1 MAGTIAN
8 PRPGKPRVSTI
19 VRQLTIIAGLAL
31 LAACGRGTADLQR
44 YVDEVKSR
52 PGPPLEPLPVMQ
64 QFETFEYNAQ
74 HLRDPF
80 SRPDD
85 ERQAATGS
93 GPRPDPDRRKEALEA
108 FPLDSLDMVGTLGS
122 GSSLIGLVMDP
133 DRVIHRV
140 QLGNY
145 MGQNDGRIMA
155 IREDRIELVEL
166 VSDGAGGWIERNAS
180 VALDDE

>member
-1 MAGTIAN
+1 MAGLIAD
-8 PRPGKPRVSTI
+8 PRPATRTRAAALRLPLAVA
-19 VRQLTIIAGLAL
+19 VAL
-31 LAACGRGTADLQR
+31 LLVGCGRGTSDLER
-44 YVDEVKSR
+44 YVTEVKSR

-64 QFETFEYNAQ
+64 QFETFEYDAQ

-80 SRPDD
+80 SAPD
-85 ERQAATGS
+85 EQQATASGS
-93 GPRPDPDRRKEALEA
+93 GPRPDPDRRKEALEM

-122 GSSLIGLVMDP
+122 GTTLVGLIMDP

-155 IREDRIELVEL
+155 IHEDRIELVEL
-166 VSDGAGGWIERNAS
+166 VSDGAGGWIERDAT